1 MKNPIS
7 LLILVFFSLAC
18 WSCSANTAE
27 KKPVIP
33 LSIDHVET
41 HRTGENLVR
50 IIRHNMEILP
60 QIDLELLSTPT
71 LTLLDHLAINHIQ
84 LDGKERS
91 FAQSAGVFVEDITL
105 KGNKIRLTLDYYF
118 SDEDSSIVV
127 CEVTIH
133 NTFQKLI
140 CSRD

>member
-1 MKNPIS
+1 MKKPIS
-7 LLILVFFSLAC
+7 LLILVFSALSC

-27 KKPVIP
+27 KKTIIP

-41 HRTGENLVR
+41 HRVGENLVR

-71 LTLLDHLAINHIQ
+71 LALLDHLAIDHIQ

-105 KGNKIRLTLDYYF
+105 EENKIRITLDYYF

-127 CEVTIH
+127 CELAVH
-133 NTFQKLI
+133 KTFQKPI